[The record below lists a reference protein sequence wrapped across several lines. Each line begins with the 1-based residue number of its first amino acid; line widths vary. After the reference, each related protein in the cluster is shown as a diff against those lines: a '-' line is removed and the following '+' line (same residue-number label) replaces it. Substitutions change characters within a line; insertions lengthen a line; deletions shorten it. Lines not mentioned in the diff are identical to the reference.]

1 MLGKLY
7 GNVDLLK
14 AALDGSSLKYQSINN
29 NMANVNTPGYK
40 KATVSFEEELQKIV
54 SGIDTKISLSKT
66 HSDHMGKSRS
76 TLDNFKPIVNK
87 HEGTSTRKDKNN
99 VNPDIEMI
107 EMAKTMIQ
115 YNALIDR
122 INGKF
127 NSIQSVIKEGSQQ

>member
-14 AALDGSSLKYQSINN
+14 AALNGLSSRYQSISN

-40 KATVSFEEELQKIV
+40 KTTVSFENELQKIV
-54 SGIDTKISLSKT
+54 SGIDTKLTLNKT
-66 HSDHMGKSRS
+66 HSSHMGQSKS
-76 TLDNFKPIVNK
+76 TLDNFNPTVNK
-87 HEGTSTRKDKNN
+87 HEKTSTRKDKNN

-115 YNALIDR
+115 YNALVDR
-122 INGKF
+122 VNGKF
-127 NSIQSVIKEGSQQ
+127 NSIQNVISEGSKQ